1 MLGLFLLDDKV
12 KYQITFAIRKSHDSQ
27 IQNKENIMPFELISS
42 ETLLKG
48 RAFLIRRDLLKTPD
62 GRETKLDIIEHGG
75 SVIIVPVDKEGNLLF
90 VRQYRHA
97 AGMDL
102 LELPAGTL
110 EKNEDPAVC
119 AAREIR
125 EETGFAADKIEKI
138 GDFYLAPGYSTE
150 FMHVYLAQELR
161 YDPLEA
167 DADEFLS
174 VEILPFAEAIQMAER
189 GEMPDA
195 KSLAALLLA
204 KSHLK

>member
-1 MLGLFLLDDKV
+1 
-12 KYQITFAIRKSHDSQ
+12 
-27 IQNKENIMPFELISS
+27 MPFELIGS

-48 RAFLIRRDLLKTPD
+48 RAFAIRRDHLKTPD
-62 GRETKLDIIEHGG
+62 GREAKFDIIEHGG
-75 SVIIVPVDKEGNLLF
+75 SVVIVPVDDDGNLLF

-97 AGMDL
+97 AGIDL

-110 EKNEDPAVC
+110 EEDEDPAVC

-125 EETGFAADKIEKI
+125 EETGFAADDIQKI

-150 FMHVYLAQELR
+150 FMHVYLARQLR
-161 YDPLEA
+161 HDPLEA

-174 VEILPFAEAIQMAER
+174 LEKIPLAEALQKAER
-189 GEMPDA
+189 GEIPDA

-204 KSHLK
+204 RKYLI

>member
-1 MLGLFLLDDKV
+1 LKSKAQAKAWAFFV
-12 KYQITFAIRKSHDSQ
+12 TRKTT
-27 IQNKENIMPFELISS
+27 MPFEFLRS

-48 RAFLIRRDLLKTPD
+48 RAFSIRRDTLKAPD
-62 GRETKLDIIEHGG
+62 GRETKFDIIEHGG
-75 SVIIVPVDKEGNLLF
+75 SVIIVPIDKDGNLLF

-110 EKNEDPAVC
+110 DEGEDPAVC

-138 GDFYLAPGYSTE
+138 GDFFLAPGYSTE
-150 FMHVYLAQELR
+150 FMHVYLARELR
-161 YDPLEA
+161 HDPLEA

-174 VEILPFAEAIQMAER
+174 VEKLPFAEAIQMAER

-204 KSHLK
+204 RSHLK

>member
-1 MLGLFLLDDKV
+1 M
-12 KYQITFAIRKSHDSQ
+12 RP
-27 IQNKENIMPFELISS
+27 KEFTMPFELLRT

-48 RAFLIRRDLLKTPD
+48 RAFLIRRDHLRTPD

-75 SVIIVPVDKEGNLLF
+75 SVIIVPLDENGDLLF

-97 AGMDL
+97 AGADL

-110 EKNEDPAVC
+110 EEGEDPAVC

-138 GDFYLAPGYSTE
+138 GEFYLAPGYSTE
-150 FMHVYLAQELR
+150 FMHVYLARELR
-161 YDPLEA
+161 HDPLEA

-174 VEILPFAEAIQMAER
+174 VEKIPFAKAVQMAER
-189 GEMPDA
+189 GGMPDA